1 MGLLIRLVELL
12 IVILPVAGLVMAG
25 LRAWQRNT
33 ATRDS
38 IPPVEAAAAYAVAD
52 RATTNQLAQWRT
64 ITRIIDQHSRTD
76 ARWLDYELDYAKLLD
91 YPVMT
96 DMRDPLVTAF
106 HKAKLR
112 ADLLRPVKAEDLLD
126 DRESADAYLAAVEDY
141 ATAFDAAEA
150 EAIRRGRTD
159 FTQEHRQRIV
169 RARSLM
175 GVASD
180 SSATANE
187 RQRAYEVAHRELAG
201 LIALPPRTRAEIE
214 RGINGEI
221 GS

>member
-1 MGLLIRLVELL
+1 MGLLIRLIELL
-12 IVILPVAGLVMAG
+12 IVIVPVAGLVMAG
-25 LRAWQRNT
+25 LRAWQRNSGPREALPSAEGPAAPDTVDRST
-33 ATRDS
+33 A
-38 IPPVEAAAAYAVAD
+38 
-52 RATTNQLAQWRT
+52 NQVAQWRT
-64 ITRIIDQHSRTD
+64 ITRIIEQHERTD
-76 ARWLDYELDYAKLLD
+76 ARWLDYELDWAKLLD

-126 DRESADAYLAAVEDY
+126 DRGSADAYLAAVEDY

-159 FTQEHRQRIV
+159 FSEEQRQRIV

-175 GVASD
+175 GVVSD
-180 SSATANE
+180 ASATPTE

-201 LIALPPRTRAEIE
+201 LIVLPPQTRAQIE
-214 RGINGEI
+214 RGITGEL
-221 GS
+221 GP